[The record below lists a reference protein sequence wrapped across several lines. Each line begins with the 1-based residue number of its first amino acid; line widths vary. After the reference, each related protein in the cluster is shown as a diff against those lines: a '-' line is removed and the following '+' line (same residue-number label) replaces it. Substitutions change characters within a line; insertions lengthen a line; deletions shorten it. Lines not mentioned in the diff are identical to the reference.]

1 MASNYRRGSR
11 DRSGSFSR
19 GDGYMSTTQT
29 ARQLRELGDGVLE
42 AAKAALKEGVD
53 EIVADIK
60 TRAPHRTGKL
70 EESVEAKANGDGTS
84 YNITIDAKNKRN
96 ISYAQF
102 VEFDP
107 RIGGSPTGRFI
118 YPTFER
124 HKVEVYRKIQEA
136 IRDAMNNGD

>member
-1 MASNYRRGSR
+1 
-11 DRSGSFSR
+11 
-19 GDGYMSTTQT
+19 MSTTQT

-84 YNITIDAKNKRN
+84 YKITIDAKNKRN